1 MEVDLVVALAAIDV
15 VNDLEELLEHLLF
28 LLVVGHALFGYFRF
42 HFHHPVDLLLLV
54 EGLQL
59 PNSVAD
65 EGKGE
70 EGIMEHPFFAE
81 LIVSVAQVSNGVDV
95 GLLLCLVLY

>member
-1 MEVDLVVALAAIDV
+1 MEVDLVVTLTAIDV
-15 VNDLEELLEHLLF
+15 INHLQELLKHLLLF
-28 LLVVGHALFGYFRF
+28 LAVGHALLGHFRI
-42 HFHHPVDLLLLV
+42 HLHHPVDFFLLV
-54 EGLQL
+54 ERLQL

-70 EGIMEHPFFAE
+70 EGIVEHPFFAE

-95 GLLLCLVLY
+95 RLLLRLVLY

>member
-1 MEVDLVVALAAIDV
+1 MEVDLVVTLPAIDV
-15 VNDLEELLEHLLF
+15 VNDLQQLLKHLLL
-28 LLVVGHALFGYFRF
+28 LLVVGHALFRHFRLN
-42 HFHHPVDLLLLV
+42 FHHPVDLLLLV
-54 EGLQL
+54 QCLQL